1 MSMLVVVNAFAN
13 LYLAF
18 ECVYVVVQAPNAQEL

>member
-1 MSMLVVVNAFAN
+1 MLILVNAFAN

-18 ECVYVVVQAPNAQEL
+18 ECVYVVVQAPNTLEL